1 MHLPRQAHFRDET
14 AAFAYVESLRWPDGP
29 VCPHCGNADRIYALE
44 GVRGHQGSVRE
55 GLRKCGACRRQF
67 TVRIGTAFE
76 RSHVPLRKWLE
87 AIDIVRRTGVR
98 TSAAGLGRAL
108 GLTYRTAAAM
118 LARLR
123 ATPDPIPA
131 ARPARRPFD
140 RPIFIVGDIRP
151 QAMIP
156 QLPAQWWPMVGA
168 PPPAAAMMIF
178 VG

>member
-44 GVRGHQGSVRE
+44 GVRGHQGAIRE
-55 GLRKCGACRRQF
+55 GLQKCGACRRQF

-87 AIDIVRRTGVR
+87 AIDIVRTGR
-98 TSAAGLGRAL
+98 QATAAGLGRAL

-123 ATPDPIPA
+123 AAPDPIPVT
-131 ARPARRPFD
+131 
-140 RPIFIVGDIRP
+140 RPIRQPTYRPVFIVGDIRP
-151 QAMIP
+151 LPMHDV
-156 QLPAQWWPMVGA
+156 PAQWWPMVGTA
-168 PPPAAAMMIF
+168 PVAAEMIF
-178 VG
+178 IS